1 MKVLFYTNCQN
12 WSIRYFLSL
21 YYKDIV
27 FDEIPNYQFLDYEQ
41 PIDEQQLNS
50 ADVFIYQKIDKK
62 YGIRSTDPEVEN
74 NLLTH
79 LSDKCIKISMPYL
92 YNAVNWILV
101 PPAIGDGRVGGW
113 GDTSGYTNAES
124 ILKLK
129 RKGYSLQQILD
140 LHVNN
145 LMDWDIPGRVQRY
158 YDTLE
163 ENDKTLDLKITDFI
177 KEHIRNHQLFFTQN
191 HPTSIMPGYLTN
203 QIFEI
208 LGSSFKVNPFEHPL
222 TVTHIHGG
230 SYTHSIYDQKFWDF
244 KFPVKYSNEIF
255 NPHIKNVYNLY
266 D

>member
-21 YYKDIV
+21 HYKDIEY
-27 FDEIPNYQFLDYEQ
+27 DEIPNYQFLDYEQ
-41 PIDEQQLNS
+41 PINEEQLKW
-50 ADVFIYQKIDKK
+50 ADIFIYQKINKN
-62 YGIRSTDPEVEN
+62 YGIRSTDLEVKD
-74 NLLTH
+74 NLLTK
-79 LSDKCIKISMPYL
+79 LRSDCIKISMPYL

-113 GDTSGYTNAES
+113 GDTSGYSNAES

-129 RKGYSLQQILD
+129 IRGYSLQQILD

-145 LMDWDIPGRVQRY
+145 LMDWDIPGRVQKY

-177 KEHIRNHQLFFTQN
+177 KEYIRDYQLFFTQN
-191 HPTSIMPGYLTN
+191 HPTSIMPAYLTN

-208 LGSSFKVNPFEHPL
+208 LGSSFKVDPFKHPL

-230 SYTHSIYDQKFWDF
+230 SYTHSIYDQKFWNF
-244 KFPVKYSNEIF
+244 KFPAKYSNELFI
-255 NPHIKNVYNLY
+255 PHIKNIYNLY
-266 D
+266 